1 FAIMIYDGDQ
11 KNCFV
16 CRDPFGIK
24 PLYYREEKD
33 RVVFAS
39 EMKAFLFDEEMGG
52 FDVDKKSLQNY
63 FTFQY
68 VHEPKTMTGKVR
80 ALEASHYMMLSASGI
95 EKVVQYED
103 YRFQTPSKESFEAKA
118 EKLRK

>member
-1 FAIMIYDGDQ
+1 MFAIMIYDGDE

-52 FDVDKKSLQNY
+52 FDVDKKSLQKLLHLPVCPRAEDDDRQGAGAGSLPLY
-63 FTFQY
+63 DA
-68 VHEPKTMTGKVR
+68 VGKR
-80 ALEASHYMMLSASGI
+80 
-95 EKVVQYED
+95 D
-103 YRFQTPSKESFEAKA
+103 
-118 EKLRK
+118 